1 MDCFMIVCFK
11 SECFLACSSW
21 WDLSLLAAT
30 FSTIFDFIYLWR
42 NNQHSGE
49 YWWKAHVDVLPRFTK
64 TKMCARWRQEQI
76 DVSCGFWLWRR
87 NPGRFSLPRLTLSFF
102 TFSSFR
108 GTKDPA
114 LILSVND
121 IVDQWHKSQHKS
133 RFLRIFNFSV
143 IFAEF
148 SLCLRLGVIMR
159 VCKV

>member
-1 MDCFMIVCFK
+1 MIVRFK
-11 SECFLACSSW
+11 SQCFLACSSW
-21 WDLSLLAAT
+21 WDLSLLGSY
-30 FSTIFDFIYLWR
+30 FFDNFRFHLFMKKLTAFRRILMKGACKCSPQIYKNKNVCQMETR
-42 NNQHSGE
+42 AVE
-49 YWWKAHVDVLPRFTK
+49 
-64 TKMCARWRQEQI
+64 
-76 DVSCGFWLWRR
+76 VSCGFWLRRR
-87 NPGRFSLPRLTLSFF
+87 NPERFSLLRLTLSFL

-121 IVDQWHKSQHKS
+121 IVGKGHKSPHKC

-148 SLCLRLGVIMR
+148 SLSLRLGVIMR